1 MQHQDRLLPRNFATS
16 LRASLKATFSPA
28 TAQLLQEAVK
38 SEPNFGVIASI
49 LKVDPALATAILSL
63 VNSPYYGQASKVSDL
78 QRAAFILGNNE
89 ILRIA
94 LSLSLQ
100 KNLNAILEKS
110 GFDTYANWRIIIW
123 AALGAELVAQRL
135 APKEA
140 ETAYICALVKDLSLL
155 LYAATFPEHIL
166 PRLKQPD
173 FVNTGPTFMSWQEH
187 IPADHSALTAELL
200 TEWNFPEP
208 MISAITAHHDLEHVF
223 DYPPLTQAVIFGTRW
238 AEVEFRSDPSPDSLN
253 QLGFLLTKA
262 HALPEEGL
270 EGLRQRCTTLFAEL
284 SSAMNITELAPEN
297 RLYSHSL
304 QSIQDF
310 HYQAME
316 VEGLT
321 GGTAAIAACIGRH
334 LRWNWHCRKA
344 EIILQSASNRHWER
358 FCLDDEG
365 VGKPSLAPSL
375 KDFKGPA
382 GLVFSLD
389 SGDAIVGEL
398 RLSDTQESSWTKAEV
413 ALYARLLGRS
423 VWRQMSTVGQLE
435 IKAELL
441 DILPT
446 GVALLD
452 EDGRIL
458 RANPTFT
465 RFLQGAGQL
474 EKRLFMEKEPRQS
487 RLALQRWHTFLHD
500 PAQISHCAIHC
511 PLGVG
516 NDAATPPYALSSY
529 KIHHGAQAG
538 ILTLVQDLTE
548 IRILEFEALHQR
560 DFLNNLLS
568 SMQDLV
574 MTTDKKGLITFASGR
589 HGAFLTGRNL
599 FQLTLPIHEQE
610 EAWDMDSLEQSTTAV
625 EVQIVLDDEHLQLE
639 LVFSRLSFG
648 VDYGLIVGRN
658 ISTIRRLERKIRD
671 QALFDALTQIFNR
684 HHLLPLLD
692 RELSR
697 CRRTGSELGLIFFD
711 IDKFKQFNDTH
722 GHHGGDKALK
732 ELGQLL
738 RSVLRKGLDFPCRF
752 GGDEFVVIASS
763 STTATLLTIA
773 QRIQKEFSIL
783 HNGQVTLSIGMSL
796 LEPMDTANSLL
807 ERCDKANYQAKAQGG
822 NAIVHLQTNT
832 HPEP

>member
-1 MQHQDRLLPRNFATS
+1 MQHQDRILPRNFATS

-38 SEPNFGVIASI
+38 PEPNFGVIASI

-63 VNSPYYGQASKVSDL
+63 VNSPYYGQTSKVSDL

-100 KNLNAILEKS
+100 KNLNVILEKS

-173 FVNTGPTFMSWQEH
+173 FVNTGPTFMSWQDH
-187 IPADHSALTAELL
+187 IPADHSTLTAELL

-223 DYPPLTQAVIFGTRW
+223 DYPPLTQSVIFGTRW

-253 QLGFLLTKA
+253 QLGFLLAKA
-262 HALPEEGL
+262 QALPQDGL

-358 FCLDDEG
+358 FFLDEG
-365 VGKPSLAPSL
+365 GVSKPSLAPTL

-382 GLVFSLD
+382 GLAFSLD
-389 SGDAIVGEL
+389 SGDASVGEL
-398 RLSDTQESSWTKAEV
+398 RLPDTQESSWTKAEV

-423 VWRQMSTVGQLE
+423 VWRRMSTVGQLE
-435 IKAELL
+435 LKAELL

-474 EKRLFMEKEPRQS
+474 EERLFVAKEPRQS
-487 RLALQRWHTFLHD
+487 RLALQSWHNFLHD
-500 PAQISHCAIHC
+500 PAQTSHCAIHC
-511 PLGVG
+511 PFGVG

-529 KIHHGAQAG
+529 KIHQGAQAT

-574 MTTDKKGLITFASGR
+574 MTTDKNGVITFASGR
-589 HGAFLTGRNL
+589 HDAFLIGRNL
-599 FQLTLPIHEQE
+599 FQLTLPINEQE

-648 VDYGLIVGRN
+648 VDYGLVVGRN

-738 RSVLRKGLDFPCRF
+738 RTVLRKGLDFPCRF

-763 STTATLLTIA
+763 STAATLLTIA

-796 LEPMDTANSLL
+796 LEPADTSNSLL

-822 NAIVHLQTNT
+822 NAIVHLQSNT